1 MKQQTAVEWLM
12 RQSFGE
18 DFRMK
23 VNDHQ
28 LNLFQQAKQMEKE
41 QSLGLIR
48 LASELTGVV
57 TVDEEI
63 GKMEYIDVYEQYY
76 NETYNK

>member
-1 MKQQTAVEWLM
+1 MAQQTAVEWLM

-28 LNLFQQAKQMEKE
+28 LNLFQQAIEMEEE
-41 QSLGLIR
+41 QRFKFFIAGQLSM
-48 LASELTGVV
+48 
-57 TVDEEI
+57 EEG
-63 GKMEYIDVYEQYY
+63 GKDFEQY
-76 NETYNK
+76 NNKFNNN